1 MMYKTYKVTAI
12 LEDKSEVTFHIGGV
26 DEKGVG
32 MTVSKM
38 AGIHIIKNVEL
49 DLNPPVD
56 SYDENFFVTEKL

>member
-1 MMYKTYKVTAI
+1 MFKTYKVTAI

-56 SYDENFFVTEKL
+56 SYDENFFVIEKL

>member
-56 SYDENFFVTEKL
+56 SYDEKFFVTGKL

>member
-1 MMYKTYKVTAI
+1 MFKTYKVTAI

-38 AGIHIIKNVEL
+38 AGIHIIKKF
-49 DLNPPVD
+49 
-56 SYDENFFVTEKL
+56 SS

>member
-1 MMYKTYKVTAI
+1 MFKTYKVTAI

-49 DLNPPVD
+49 DLNPPVY

>member
-26 DEKGVG
+26 EEKGVG

-56 SYDENFFVTEKL
+56 SYDEKFFVTAKL